1 MDANKR
7 LKIILE
13 QVKSSNLNF
22 HLQQSPF
29 SAIISIKASFVRNKE
44 GVSLKPNTCLLEPKE
59 DCEKLE
65 KKILLLKKE
74 TVSIQNEFFQVVNKL
89 EAMTC
94 LNEKLEQA
102 NQKLEKNPSDMNV
115 EFVKLKNKK
124 NQLDNMFA
132 IKTRKCIEIKNQ

>member
-1 MDANKR
+1 MYITEER
-7 LKIILE
+7 
-13 QVKSSNLNF
+13 
-22 HLQQSPF
+22 
-29 SAIISIKASFVRNKE
+29 
-44 GVSLKPNTCLLEPKE
+44 
-59 DCEKLE
+59 
-65 KKILLLKKE
+65 
-74 TVSIQNEFFQVVNKL
+74 TVSIQNEFVQVVNKL

-132 IKTRKCIEIKNQ
+132 IKNQEVSQNKKSVKHLNKKN